1 MDFKRH
7 FGEGEYHQRKFQLN
21 VLWQLNIPL
30 QQKIQK
36 IFYFL
41 NKKYMYMELKLMQT
55 YIYHL
60 EE

>member
-1 MDFKRH
+1 MT
-7 FGEGEYHQRKFQLN
+7 
-21 VLWQLNIPL
+21 NIPL
-30 QQKIQK
+30 QQKIHK

-41 NKKYMYMELKLMQT
+41 NKKYRYMYMELKLMQT

>member
-7 FGEGEYHQRKFQLN
+7 FGEGEYHQQKLQLN

-41 NKKYMYMELKLMQT
+41 NKKYMYMELMLMQT

>member
-1 MDFKRH
+1 MT
-7 FGEGEYHQRKFQLN
+7 
-21 VLWQLNIPL
+21 NIPL

-41 NKKYMYMELKLMQT
+41 DKKYMYMELKLMQT

>member
-1 MDFKRH
+1 MT
-7 FGEGEYHQRKFQLN
+7 
-21 VLWQLNIPL
+21 NIPL
-30 QQKIQK
+30 QQKIHK